1 MFRVLSYFLV
11 IVFAVLTACQ
21 LPAAVSGIKAGWQI
35 YLPLLYGVGANFIL
49 SRISL
54 FSRNQDHLRTLS
66 HELTHWLVGLMLFK
80 KIHSLN
86 VEEDT
91 GSVVHS
97 GGRFGQMFLSLSPYC
112 FPIFTVIL
120 LLLRFIIAKEYLF
133 GFDIAVGMTLG
144 FHIGCFMSQIGSH
157 QSDITKYGLF
167 RSYVYI
173 AALWMFFFLVI
184 LFSVR
189 YDLFYAV
196 KDIFVG
202 YWDTLNVFWDFCAD
216 LVDKIAKWLKN

>member
-1 MFRVLSYFLV
+1 MRILSYILV
-11 IVFAVLTACQ
+11 IVFAALTASQ

-35 YLPLLYGVGANFIL
+35 YLPLLYGIGANFIL
-49 SRISL
+49 SRIPL
-54 FSRNQDHLRTLS
+54 FSKNLDHLRTLS
-66 HELTHWLVGLMLFK
+66 HELTHWLVGVMLFK

-112 FPIFTVIL
+112 FPIHTIVL

-133 GFDIAVGMTLG
+133 GFDIAVGVTLG
-144 FHIGCFMSQIGSH
+144 FHIGCFISQIGSH

-184 LFSVR
+184 VFSVKHN
-189 YDLFYAV
+189 LCYAF

-202 YWDTLNVFWDFCAD
+202 YWDSLNAFWDFCAS
-216 LVDKIAKWLKN
+216 LIAKIAR